1 MARGLLNFLH
11 YSSFRNSNQQFF
23 IMKKLIFST
32 ILFCGI
38 ALSAFSQNTGF
49 GIKAGLSSTEVDF
62 KNKQFMPQGAQT
74 GYHLG
79 VYGRIGGGGF
89 YVQPELLFTQTS
101 GKFIQGGNQINAE
114 FNRLDI
120 PVMLGLRFLRVL
132 RLQAG
137 PIASVNINSE
147 LKDAGNTVRDA
158 EFKNAT
164 LGYQAGLGLD
174 LGNLSIDAKYEGG
187 LSKWSENISTL
198 STDNRINQWVLSL
211 GFKIF

>member
-1 MARGLLNFLH
+1 
-11 YSSFRNSNQQFF
+11 
-23 IMKKLIFST
+23 MKKIIFST

-38 ALSAFSQNTGF
+38 ALSGFSQNTGF

-62 KNKQFMPQGAQT
+62 KNEQFVPQNAQT
-74 GYHLG
+74 GYHVG
-79 VYGRIGGGGF
+79 IYGRIGGGGF
-89 YVQPELLFTQTS
+89 YVQPELLFTQTK
-101 GKFIQGGNQINAE
+101 GKFINDKDQINAE

-120 PVMLGLRFLRVL
+120 PVMLGLRFFKVM

-137 PIASVNINSE
+137 PIASLNINSE
-147 LKDAGNTVRDA
+147 LKEAGNTVRDA

-164 LGYQAGLGLD
+164 IGYQAGLGLD

-187 LSKWSENISTL
+187 LSKWSDNIQNFQ
-198 STDNRINQWVLSL
+198 TDNRINQWVLSL

>member
-1 MARGLLNFLH
+1 MKNFIL
-11 YSSFRNSNQQFF
+11 SA
-23 IMKKLIFST
+23 

-38 ALSAFSQNTGF
+38 VFGGYSQNGGF

-62 KNKQFMPQGAQT
+62 KNKQFTPQGAQT
-74 GYHLG
+74 GYHVG
-79 VYGRIGGGGF
+79 VFGRIGGGGF

-101 GKFIQGGNQINAE
+101 GKFLSGQDQINAQ

-120 PVMLGLRFLRVL
+120 PVMVGMRIFKVL

-137 PIASVNINSE
+137 PIASLNIDSK
-147 LKDAGNTVRDA
+147 LKEAGSTVREVDF
-158 EFKNAT
+158 ENAT

-174 LGNLSIDAKYEGG
+174 FGNLSIDGRYEGG
-187 LSKWSENISTL
+187 LSKWTKNIQNFQ
-198 STDNRINQWVLSL
+198 TDNRINQWVLSV